1 MLVCSWQW
9 TLCFWHILSGNVQS
23 QDIRYFRSTDMWL
36 MWWKNVIQKEP
47 EIQINHPFP
56 LWLWNVKIF
65 KPWSFP
71 GRKKQTRWKFCG
83 GVGWGA
89 ICEGLKETNVQDQ
102 LIFPWLLDIVCQR
115 IWGIVRL
122 FELRKLFE
130 RKLLS
135 ILKLFEKKPW
145 AKHRVCTCHD
155 AMCCFPKQ
163 PRGQQFPSLN
173 GCRIQSLPSLLVST
187 RWTRTTCPA

>member
-89 ICEGLKETNVQDQ
+89 ICEGLKETNVTRSTD
-102 LIFPWLLDIVCQR
+102 LSMASGYCMSKD
-115 IWGIVRL
+115 
-122 FELRKLFE
+122 LRNCSTFRTPKTFGKETSIHPKVVWKKTLGE
-130 RKLLS
+130 AQCLYLPRCHVLLS
-135 ILKLFEKKPW
+135 ET
-145 AKHRVCTCHD
+145 AKGSTD
-155 AMCCFPKQ
+155 
-163 PRGQQFPSLN
+163 